1 MKWVFYKLYVLSIL
15 QHLQFKSI
23 RVHQIKRVL
32 KIYIITQM
40 KIGTIVHIF
49 WFNLL
54 RLNSL
59 SKLDVIFHPIT
70 MHEYIYEHIKN
81 KYIDDLHQQYKER
94 YSRKL

>member
-23 RVHQIKRVL
+23 RVHQTKRVL
-32 KIYIITQM
+32 KIYIITKM
-40 KIGTIVHIF
+40 KIGTIALRF
-49 WFNLL
+49 KSLL
-54 RLNSL
+54 Y
-59 SKLDVIFHPIT
+59 LDILFHSIT
-70 MHEYIYEHIKN
+70 MHENIYEHIKN

>member
-32 KIYIITQM
+32 KIDIITQM

-49 WFNLL
+49 WFNLK
-54 RLNSL
+54 NS
-59 SKLDVIFHPIT
+59 KYLDILFHPIT